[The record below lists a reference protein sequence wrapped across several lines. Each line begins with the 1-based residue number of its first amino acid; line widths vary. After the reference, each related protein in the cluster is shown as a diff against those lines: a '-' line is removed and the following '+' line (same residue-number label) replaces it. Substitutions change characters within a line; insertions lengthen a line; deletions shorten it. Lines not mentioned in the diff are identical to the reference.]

1 MKIFLIILAV
11 IFLLFGILMFS
22 AVKLKIYL
30 SKSGYIVIKYLF
42 MRFKYDIYGDNK
54 LKRVKRSNVKKAD
67 KKPSSKDTKK
77 KDGYFKKIYSEE
89 GIVEGTIKLL
99 RMVKHIVSKIL
110 ELVTECKV
118 DNLVL
123 DIKVAS
129 EEPAQTAIYYGSVCA
144 VAYPALGILNGIV
157 NIKKQNVN
165 ITADYKLKKPEV
177 LFMLV
182 IKLRVFKA
190 IKVALSLIRN
200 IIQGEF

>member
-200 IIQGEF
+200 IIQGGF